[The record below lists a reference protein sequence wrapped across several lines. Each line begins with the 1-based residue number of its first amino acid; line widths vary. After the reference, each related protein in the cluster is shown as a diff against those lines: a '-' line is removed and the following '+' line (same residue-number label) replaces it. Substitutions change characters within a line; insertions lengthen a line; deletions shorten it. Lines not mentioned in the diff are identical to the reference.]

1 MKNKVSNV
9 IISLLAASSL
19 LLSAPAEIYAATQ
32 SSTGAGTSIAAAGTT
47 GTVTPNTIA
56 TPVILTDNLPYANYS
71 AIHTG
76 AAMLYTNTAANANGI
91 TVCVNAG
98 HGTVGGEKYKTLSHP
113 DGSPKVTGGTMAA
126 GSVKSTAISSGM
138 SFKDGTSEASV
149 TLKEALILKTLLLN
163 SGYNVLMIREATDV
177 QLDNVA
183 RTVLANNYANCHIAI
198 HWDSTT
204 SDKGAFYCKV
214 PNNLTYKA
222 MEPVASTWAKSDL
235 FGECLINGLRSVGRK
250 INGNGSMEIDLTQT
264 SYSTIPSIDIELG
277 DKASDHSDQTLTK
290 IATGLLLGVNQY
302 FGR

>member
-9 IISLLAASSL
+9 ILSLLATSSL
-19 LLSAPAEIYAATQ
+19 LLSAPAEIYAANQTNIN
-32 SSTGAGTSIAAAGTT
+32 TGAGAAAG
-47 GTVTPNTIA
+47 GVTNNAAA
-56 TPVILTDNLPYANYS
+56 TPVILTDNLPYASYS

-98 HGTVGGEKYKTLSHP
+98 HGTAGGEKFKTLSHP
-113 DGSPKVTGGTMAA
+113 DGSPKVTGGTTAA

-138 SFKDGTSEASV
+138 SFNDGTSEASV

-163 SGYNVLMIREATDV
+163 SGYNVLMIRESADV

-183 RTVLANNYANCHIAI
+183 RTVLANNYAQCHIAL
-198 HWDSTT
+198 HWDSTA

-214 PNNLTYKA
+214 PNNLTYKS
-222 MEPVASTWAKSDL
+222 MEPVKSNWVKCDL
-235 FGECLINGLRSVGRK
+235 FGECLISSLRTAGRK
-250 INGNGSMEIDLTQT
+250 INGNGSMELDLTQT
-264 SYSTIPSIDIELG
+264 SYSTIPSVDIELG